1 MLIIALTG
9 GIACGKTTVSGMLA
23 EMGASVIDADQISRS
38 LTAPGGRALPM
49 VREAFGDGVFLPD
62 GMLDRAQLAKV
73 VFADRAA
80 VERLNGIIH
89 PLVKLE
95 MDEQLEACRKNGAG
109 VVVLDV
115 PLLFEAGM
123 QHMGD
128 VVACVA
134 APQEIQIARMHS
146 RNGYTREEA
155 MSRIRNQMPVDE
167 KAKRSDVVIDTN
179 CTLEELRTKVEMLYQ
194 GWADAARKENA

>member
-9 GIACGKTTVSGMLA
+9 GIACGKSTVAGMLA

-38 LTAPGGRALPM
+38 LTAPGGKALPM
-49 VREAFGDGVFLPD
+49 VREAFGEKVFFPD
-62 GMLDRAQLAKV
+62 GTLDRAALSSM
-73 VFADRAA
+73 VFADRESIA
-80 VERLNGIIH
+80 RLNGIIH

-95 MDEQLEACRKNGAG
+95 MDAQLDRCRKSGEQ

-167 KAKRSDVVIDTN
+167 KAKRSDVVIDTS